1 MMFDGNIKPVENVV
15 VGDLL
20 MGPDSTPRRVVS
32 TCAGSE
38 MLYRVTPTKGMPYV
52 VNESHILS
60 LRVTGMNCAVMCG
73 ARRFISGDI
82 ANVNVG
88 EYLKATKTFRHV
100 AKGWRAAVDFQLS
113 DAPRPIPPYI
123 LGLWLGDGNS
133 RLPEICTVD
142 PEVADAWTRYAHSIG
157 HRVSVHNQNNVPMY
171 TVIGPSS
178 GSLGRGHHRNDVS
191 NSLRK
196 LDLILNKH
204 IPHQYKTASREDR
217 LELLAGIIDTDG
229 FLSHGG
235 YDIVVKQERFAQDI
249 AFLCRSL
256 GLAAYVKECTKRC
269 TNTGARGT
277 YWRLSISGEL
287 SMVPCRVHRRICAP
301 RKAKKDV
308 LNVGITVEPVGHGEY
323 FGFELSGQ
331 DRLFLL
337 GDFTVT
343 HNTILIG
350 AVNGQRGGRNLILQH
365 REELVTQNAMKFRRV
380 NPNTRIGLFTADMKS
395 WDGDATFAMV
405 QTLVRNLEHMP
416 SFDRVTIDEAHHAT
430 SPTYLKILGAVKD
443 RNPNCEIFGV
453 TATPGRSD
461 GVGLRKVFSNV
472 ADSITLGELISLG
485 FLVRPRTFICALA
498 GTKEKLAQ
506 VKRTRSGEYDMDEV
520 ASIMDVS
527 VHNET
532 VVAKWKEIAGDRR
545 TIVFAST
552 VEHAA
557 HVCETF
563 RAAGVNAAVVTGNTP
578 SGERAAMMKSL
589 ATGDLQVL
597 CNVAVLTEGTDIPP
611 VSCILLLRP
620 CSAKG
625 TLVQMVGRGLRT
637 VNPDEFPGVNKKDC
651 IVIDCGNSLATHK
664 TLEVRT
670 KLDDRLK
677 MCPECQGRVP
687 CTEEVCSLC
696 GHEFKGDG
704 KEVVIKNAGADEET
718 EEVITNIEL
727 IEANLLDQSPFKWI
741 DLFGSSKVMIAC
753 GFDAWCVVASA
764 DGENWNALGK
774 LKEDKAMR
782 RLQLGDRHVCLSAA
796 DDFLREHED
805 DTGAAQK
812 QRRWMRDAAT
822 QKQVELLQRVGYNQ
836 ATAMTFNKYS
846 AAAALNFFWN
856 RRSIEAFVR

>member
-1 MMFDGNIKPVENVV
+1 MILRPYQKRAVEKTCKALDQHGDTLLVAPTGAGKCLGRGTPVMMFDGNIKPVETVV

-60 LRVTGMNCAVMCG
+60 LRDVRGSIKNIHVL
-73 ARRFISGDI
+73 
-82 ANVNVG
+82 
-88 EYLKATKTFRHV
+88 EYLNKPIDWRANNF
-100 AKGWRAAVDFQLS
+100 GWRVPGVMRDDRTPELT
-113 DAPRPIPPYI
+113 PISVKP
-123 LGLWLGDGNS
+123 
-133 RLPEICTVD
+133 
-142 PEVADAWTRYAHSIG
+142 IG
-157 HRVSVHNQNNVPMY
+157 V
-171 TVIGPSS
+171 
-178 GSLGRGHHRNDVS
+178 
-191 NSLRK
+191 
-196 LDLILNKH
+196 
-204 IPHQYKTASREDR
+204 
-217 LELLAGIIDTDG
+217 
-229 FLSHGG
+229 
-235 YDIVVKQERFAQDI
+235 
-249 AFLCRSL
+249 
-256 GLAAYVKECTKRC
+256 
-269 TNTGARGT
+269 
-277 YWRLSISGEL
+277 
-287 SMVPCRVHRRICAP
+287 
-301 RKAKKDV
+301 
-308 LNVGITVEPVGHGEY
+308 GEY
-323 FGFELSGQ
+323 FGFELSGT

-350 AVNGQRGGRNLILQH
+350 AVNGARGGRNLILQH
-365 REELVTQNAMKFRRV
+365 RQELVEQNAVKFRRV
-380 NPNTRIGLFTADMKS
+380 NPNTRIGLFTADMKT
-395 WDGDATFAMV
+395 WNGDTTFAMV
-405 QTLVRNLEHMP
+405 QTLVRNMDHMP
-416 SFDRVTIDEAHHAT
+416 TFDRVTIDEAHHAT
-430 SPTYLKILGAVKD
+430 SPSYIKILEAVRD
-443 RNPNCEIFGV
+443 RNPRCEIFGV
-453 TATPGRSD
+453 TATPTRGD

-532 VVAKWKEIAGDRR
+532 VVSKWKEIAGDRR

-620 CSAKG
+620 CSSKSV
-625 TLVQMVGRGLRT
+625 LVQAVGRGLRT
-637 VNPDEFPGVNKKDC
+637 VNPEEYPGVTKKDC
-651 IVIDCGNSLATHK
+651 IVIDFGNSLATHK
-664 TLEVRT
+664 TLEVRS

-677 MCPECQGRVP
+677 MCPACQGRVP

-704 KEVVIKNAGADEET
+704 KEVIIKTAGSDEET

-764 DGENWNALGK
+764 DGENWHALGK